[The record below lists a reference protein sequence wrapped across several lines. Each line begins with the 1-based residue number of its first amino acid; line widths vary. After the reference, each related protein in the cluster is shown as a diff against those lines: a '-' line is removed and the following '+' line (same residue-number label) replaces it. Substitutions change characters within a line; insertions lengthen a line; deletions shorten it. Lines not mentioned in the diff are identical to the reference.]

1 MKEDRDEFEMM
12 DFDEPDLSDLDFVMD
27 DFGDLDEPEEIG
39 DEAPEGETT
48 EQRGKR
54 VLTDVQAAMRNSTDR
69 KRAEYN
75 ITRDEKFYLCIY
87 FPTREQMEAYRAAHE
102 WPEEIYL
109 RGLTLAEEEGIVL
122 PETPKPMNP
131 AKAVNKKLA
140 AMALTVKEKDHSE
153 EQSSEGP

>member
-1 MKEDRDEFEMM
+1 MKKEPDEFEMM
-12 DFDEPDLSDLDFVMD
+12 DFDEPDLGDLDFVMD

-153 EQSSEGP
+153 EQSIEGP

>member
-12 DFDEPDLSDLDFVMD
+12 DFDEPDLSDLDVVMD